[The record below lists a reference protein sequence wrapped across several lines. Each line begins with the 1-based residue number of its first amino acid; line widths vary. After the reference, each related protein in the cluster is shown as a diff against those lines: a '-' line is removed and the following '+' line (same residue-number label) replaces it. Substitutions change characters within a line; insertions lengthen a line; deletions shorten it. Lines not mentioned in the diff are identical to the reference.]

1 MVQNVVRAAY
11 DDDFDLDKL
20 LAPVKEKK
28 PVNHVKK
35 LSLYSATWY
44 GLMVGVIVLVF
55 SSCFSLLDW
64 FGNLGWAILLS
75 SFFVRLFTSDDEDD
89 KKEEKPKH
97 EATNRM
103 LKVQNE
109 ANKLWPGFFNLD
121 STFND
126 IFDDDTVQR
135 FQNELSFAII
145 TDQVDKV
152 QAILEQNSKLVA
164 LLGTV
169 NKIASKKHFY
179 EFVNEEHHFD
189 ITALPNYDEVTS
201 QIKENFKRVD
211 DQIYQYMVVPKTN
224 HLINNILKRGD
235 ESEMQLLASDVYAD
249 YSSKVLQ
256 NVLNDKD

>member
-28 PVNHVKK
+28 PVNSVKK
-35 LSLYSATWY
+35 LSLHSVAGY
-44 GLMVGVIVLVF
+44 GLLGGVIVLVF
-55 SSCFSLLDW
+55 SSCFSLDW

-75 SFFVRLFTSDDEDD
+75 SFFVRLFTSDDDEKKDNKPED
-89 KKEEKPKH
+89 KYP
-97 EATNRM
+97 ATNRM
-103 LKVQNE
+103 LKVQNK

-135 FQNELSFAII
+135 FQTELSFAII

-169 NKIASKKHFY
+169 NKIAGKKHFY

-211 DQIYQYMVVPKTN
+211 NQIYQYMIVPKTN

-235 ESEMQLLASDVYAD
+235 ESEMQLLPSDVYAD

-256 NVLNDKD
+256 NVLNNKD